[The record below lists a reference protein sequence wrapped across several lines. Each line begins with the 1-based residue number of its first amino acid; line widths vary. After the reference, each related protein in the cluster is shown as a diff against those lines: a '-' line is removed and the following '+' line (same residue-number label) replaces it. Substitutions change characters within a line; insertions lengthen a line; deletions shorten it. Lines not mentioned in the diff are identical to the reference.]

1 MLVLLV
7 DFGPASIIGGARQVV
22 LAGFFRESERF
33 MGLLGTIIGGGLG
46 FMLGGPL
53 GAIIG
58 GAIGSN
64 FGEGG
69 PRVHPGARVGGGQ
82 YYGGPGAGPRTFNP
96 LEAQQTFMI
105 AMISLAAKVAKAD
118 GSVTRAEVR
127 SFDQFLKDQL
137 GMAAEERRVAA
148 RIFNEARDSHIP
160 AEEFARQIRQLMGHQ
175 RARLKDLISLLMSV
189 AIADGQLHQ
198 AEERLIRS
206 IAREMGLTDRDYE
219 EATAMFSPRASVSQS
234 YTVLG
239 VTQSA
244 TDDEIKKAYRKLAR
258 EYHPD
263 VVANK
268 GMGEDFQKFAAE
280 KMRAV
285 NAAYDSIRE
294 ARGF

>member
-1 MLVLLV
+1 
-7 DFGPASIIGGARQVV
+7 
-22 LAGFFRESERF
+22 
-33 MGLLGTIIGGGLG
+33 MGLLGTLIGGGLG
-46 FMLGGPL
+46 FMMGGPL

-64 FGEGG
+64 IGEGSRG
-69 PRVHPGARVGGGQ
+69 PRAHPGARVGGRG
-82 YYGGPGAGPRTFNP
+82 YGSRPGGFNP

-118 GSVTRAEVR
+118 GSVTEAEIR

-137 GMAAEERRVAA
+137 GMAASERRVAA

-160 AEEFARQIRQLMGHQ
+160 AEEFARQIRQLLGHQ
-175 RARLKDLISLLMSV
+175 PARMRDLVSLLISIAM
-189 AIADGQLHQ
+189 ADGHYHD
-198 AEERLIRS
+198 AEERLIRT
-206 IAREMGLTDRDYE
+206 IAREMGLSDRDYE
-219 EATAMFSPRASVSQS
+219 EAAAMFSPRVNLDQS

-239 VTQSA
+239 VTQGAS
-244 TDDEIKKAYRKLAR
+244 DDEVKRAYRKLAR

-285 NAAYDSIRE
+285 NSAYDNIKE
-294 ARGF
+294 ARGL

>member
-1 MLVLLV
+1 
-7 DFGPASIIGGARQVV
+7 
-22 LAGFFRESERF
+22 
-33 MGLLGTIIGGGLG
+33 MGLLGTLIGGSLG
-46 FMLGGPL
+46 FMMGGPL

-64 FGEGG
+64 IGEGSG
-69 PRVHPGARVGGGQ
+69 RAGVHPGARINGRSFGGRPGT
-82 YYGGPGAGPRTFNP
+82 GAGFYWASPM
-96 LEAQQTFMI
+96 EAQQTFMI

-118 GSVTRAEVR
+118 GSVGQAEVR
-127 SFDQFLKDQL
+127 SFDQFLKNRL
-137 GMAAEERRVAA
+137 GMGAAERRVAA
-148 RIFNEARDSHIP
+148 RIFNEARDSSIP
-160 AEEFARQIRQLMGHQ
+160 AEDFARQIRQLLGHQ
-175 RARLKDLISLLMSV
+175 PARKRDLISLLMSI
-189 AIADGQLHQ
+189 AIADGHYRE

-219 EATAMFSPRASVSQS
+219 EAVAMFDPRAGVSTS

-239 VTQSA
+239 VTQGA
-244 TDDEIKKAYRKLAR
+244 TIDEIKKAYRKLAK

-285 NAAYDSIRE
+285 NSAYDAVRE

>member
-1 MLVLLV
+1 
-7 DFGPASIIGGARQVV
+7 
-22 LAGFFRESERF
+22 
-33 MGLLGTIIGGGLG
+33 MGLLGTLIGGSLG
-46 FMLGGPL
+46 FMMGGPL

-64 FGEGG
+64 LGG
-69 PRVHPGARVGGGQ
+69 DTGRPRVHPGARAGGQ
-82 YYGGPGAGPRTFNP
+82 GYGSRPGGFNP

-118 GSVTRAEVR
+118 GSVSEAEIR

-148 RIFNEARDSHIP
+148 RIFNEARDSEIP

-175 RARLKDLISLLMSV
+175 PARLRDLISLLINIAM
-189 AIADGQLHQ
+189 ADGHYHET
-198 AEERLIRS
+198 EERLIRS
-206 IAREMGLTDRDYE
+206 IARDMGLTERDYE
-219 EATAMFSPRASVSQS
+219 EAISMFNPRASIGTS

-239 VTQSA
+239 VTSGA
-244 TDDEIKKAYRKLAR
+244 TDDEIKKAYRKLAK

-280 KMRAV
+280 KMRAI
-285 NAAYDSIRE
+285 NSAYDAVKE
-294 ARGF
+294 ARGM

>member
-1 MLVLLV
+1 
-7 DFGPASIIGGARQVV
+7 
-22 LAGFFRESERF
+22 
-33 MGLLGTIIGGGLG
+33 MGLLGTLIGGSLG
-46 FMLGGPL
+46 FVMGGPL

-69 PRVHPGARVGGGQ
+69 GGSRVHPGARVNGQ
-82 YYGGPGAGPRTFNP
+82 GYGYRSGRNTRTFNP

-118 GSVTRAEVR
+118 GSVSQAEVK
-127 SFDQFLKDQL
+127 SFDKFLKDQL
-137 GMAAEERRVAA
+137 GMASDERRVAA
-148 RIFNEARDSHIP
+148 RIFNEARDSQIP
-160 AEEFARQIRQLMGHQ
+160 AQDFARQIRQLLGHQ
-175 RARLKDLISLLMSV
+175 PARMRDLISLLMSI
-189 AIADGQLHQ
+189 AMADGHFHE
-198 AEERLIRS
+198 AEERLIKS

-219 EATAMFSPRASVSQS
+219 EAAAMFNPQVSLGAS

-239 VTQSA
+239 VTTGA
-244 TDDEIKKAYRKLAR
+244 TDDEVKKAYRKLAR

-285 NAAYDSIRE
+285 NAAYDSIKE
-294 ARGF
+294 ARGM

>member
-1 MLVLLV
+1 
-7 DFGPASIIGGARQVV
+7 
-22 LAGFFRESERF
+22 
-33 MGLLGTIIGGGLG
+33 MGLLGTLIGGSLG

-64 FGEGG
+64 IGIGMGG
-69 PRVHPGARVGGGQ
+69 PQAHPGSRVNGQ
-82 YYGGPGAGPRTFNP
+82 AYHRRTTGFNP

-105 AMISLAAKVAKAD
+105 ALISLAAKVAKAD
-118 GSVTRAEVR
+118 GSVSEAEVR
-127 SFDQFLKDQL
+127 SFDRFLKDQL
-137 GMAAEERRVAA
+137 GMAGEERRVAA
-148 RIFNEARDSHIP
+148 RIFNEARDSEIP
-160 AEEFARQIRQLMGHQ
+160 AGEFARQIRQLMGHQ
-175 RARLKDLISLLMSV
+175 PDRLRDLISLLMSI
-189 AIADGQLHQ
+189 AMADGHFHE

-206 IAREMGLTDRDYE
+206 IAREMGLTERDYD
-219 EATAMFSPRASVSQS
+219 EAAAMFNPRASVSTS

-239 VTQSA
+239 VTQGASN
-244 TDDEIKKAYRKLAR
+244 DDIKKAYRQLAR

-285 NAAYDSIRE
+285 NSAYDAVKE

>member
-1 MLVLLV
+1 
-7 DFGPASIIGGARQVV
+7 
-22 LAGFFRESERF
+22 
-33 MGLLGTIIGGGLG
+33 MGLLGTLIGGSLG
-46 FMLGGPL
+46 FVVGGPL

-69 PRVHPGARVGGGQ
+69 PKVHPDARVNGQ
-82 YYGGPGAGPRTFNP
+82 FYGGSRTRTRGFNP

-118 GSVTRAEVR
+118 GSVSQAEVK
-127 SFDQFLKDQL
+127 SFDKFLKDQL
-137 GMAAEERRVAA
+137 GMAAAERRVAA
-148 RIFNEARDSHIP
+148 RIFNEARDSNIP
-160 AEEFARQIRQLMGHQ
+160 AEDFARQIRQLMGHQ
-175 RARLKDLISLLMSV
+175 PARLRDLISLLMSI
-189 AIADGQLHQ
+189 AMADGRFHE
-198 AEERLIRS
+198 AEERLIKS

-219 EATAMFSPRASVSQS
+219 EAASMFNPQVSLDAS

-239 VTQSA
+239 VTMGA
-244 TDDEIKKAYRKLAR
+244 TDDEIKKAYRKLAK

-285 NAAYDSIRE
+285 NAAYDSVKE

>member
-1 MLVLLV
+1 
-7 DFGPASIIGGARQVV
+7 
-22 LAGFFRESERF
+22 
-33 MGLLGTIIGGGLG
+33 MGLLGTLIGGSLG
-46 FMLGGPL
+46 FVVGGPL

-69 PRVHPGARVGGGQ
+69 PKVHPGARVNGQ
-82 YYGGPGAGPRTFNP
+82 NYRRPGTGTRGFNP

-118 GSVTRAEVR
+118 GSVTEAEVK
-127 SFDQFLKDQL
+127 SFDKFLKDQL

-160 AEEFARQIRQLMGHQ
+160 AEDFARQIRQLMGHQ
-175 RARLKDLISLLMSV
+175 PARLRDMISLLMSI
-189 AIADGQLHQ
+189 AMADGHLHA
-198 AEERLIRS
+198 AEERLIKS
-206 IAREMGLTDRDYE
+206 IARQMGLTDRDYE
-219 EATAMFSPRASVSQS
+219 EAASMFNPQVSLSAS

-239 VTQSA
+239 VTMGA
-244 TDDEIKKAYRKLAR
+244 TDDEVKKAYRKLAR

-263 VVANK
+263 VVTNK

-285 NAAYDSIRE
+285 NAAYDSVKE

>member
-1 MLVLLV
+1 
-7 DFGPASIIGGARQVV
+7 
-22 LAGFFRESERF
+22 
-33 MGLLGTIIGGGLG
+33 MGLLGTLIGGSLG
-46 FMLGGPL
+46 FMMGGPL

-64 FGEGG
+64 IGEGNG
-69 PRVHPGARVGGGQ
+69 RARVHPGARVGGQGF
-82 YYGGPGAGPRTFNP
+82 GGGAYRTSP
-96 LEAQQTFMI
+96 MEAQQTFMI

-118 GSVTRAEVR
+118 GSVSQAEVR

-137 GMAAEERRVAA
+137 GMAAAERRVAA
-148 RIFNEARDSHIP
+148 RIFNEARESHIP
-160 AEEFARQIRQLMGHQ
+160 AEEFARQIRQLLGHQ
-175 RARLKDLISLLMSV
+175 PARMRDLVSVLMSI
-189 AIADGQLHQ
+189 AMADGHYHET
-198 AEERLIRS
+198 EERLIRS

-219 EATAMFSPRASVSQS
+219 EAVSMFNPRASLGTS

-239 VTQSA
+239 VTQGA
-244 TDDEIKKAYRKLAR
+244 TDDEIKKAYRKLAK

-285 NAAYDSIRE
+285 NSAYDSVRE

>member
-1 MLVLLV
+1 
-7 DFGPASIIGGARQVV
+7 
-22 LAGFFRESERF
+22 
-33 MGLLGTIIGGGLG
+33 MGLLGTLIGGSLG
-46 FMLGGPL
+46 FMMGGPL

-64 FGEGG
+64 IGEGSG
-69 PRVHPGARVGGGQ
+69 RPRTHPGARVGGQG
-82 YYGGPGAGPRTFNP
+82 YGRRTGGFNP

-118 GSVTRAEVR
+118 GSVSEAEIR
-127 SFDQFLKDQL
+127 SFDRFLKDQL

-148 RIFNEARDSHIP
+148 RIFNEARDSDIP

-175 RARLKDLISLLMSV
+175 PARLRDLISLLINIAM
-189 AIADGQLHQ
+189 ADGHYND
-198 AEERLIRS
+198 AEERLIRD

-219 EATAMFSPRASVSQS
+219 EAAAMFSPRVNLTQS

-239 VTQSA
+239 VTQGASE
-244 TDDEIKKAYRKLAR
+244 DEIKKAYRKLAK

-285 NAAYDSIRE
+285 NSAYDSVKE

>member
-1 MLVLLV
+1 
-7 DFGPASIIGGARQVV
+7 
-22 LAGFFRESERF
+22 
-33 MGLLGTIIGGGLG
+33 MGLLGTLIGGSLG
-46 FMLGGPL
+46 FMMGGPL

-64 FGEGG
+64 IGEGSG
-69 PRVHPGARVGGGQ
+69 RPRTHPGARVGGQG
-82 YYGGPGAGPRTFNP
+82 YGRRTGGFNP

-118 GSVTRAEVR
+118 GSVSEAEIR
-127 SFDQFLKDQL
+127 SFDRFLKDQL
-137 GMAAEERRVAA
+137 GMASEERRVAA
-148 RIFNEARDSHIP
+148 RIFNEARDSDIP

-175 RARLKDLISLLMSV
+175 PARLRDLVSLLISIAM
-189 AIADGQLHQ
+189 ADGHYHD
-198 AEERLIRS
+198 AEERLIRD
-206 IAREMGLTDRDYE
+206 IAREMGMTDRDYE
-219 EATAMFSPRASVSQS
+219 AAAAMFSPRVNLTQS

-239 VTQSA
+239 VTQGASE
-244 TDDEIKKAYRKLAR
+244 DEIKKAYRKLAK

-285 NAAYDSIRE
+285 NSAYDSVKE